1 MRAYRRGLVITF
13 WVHILQ
19 ILHSTSED
27 VIRSASIQPWLGQ
40 MYEKKSAGSLM
51 TAGVLESLRKHVQA
65 IRMDFLHIPSA
76 QKHVPTPSELGASL
90 F

>member
-1 MRAYRRGLVITF
+1 MELF
-13 WVHILQ
+13 
-19 ILHSTSED
+19 SSED
-27 VIRSASIQPWLGQ
+27 VIRSVPPAGQ
-40 MYEKKSAGSLM
+40 MYEKKRAGSL
-51 TAGVLESLRKHVQA
+51 TAPGVLESLRKHAQA